1 MSNYCTQQYSF
12 NYNLAHKNSNYITSL
27 KSMVKFE
34 KILQFLNLA
43 CVLRITNPKLSLY
56 VKIHSPKTL
65 LTLCIMQLGLN

>member
-1 MSNYCTQQYSF
+1 
-12 NYNLAHKNSNYITSL
+12 
-27 KSMVKFE
+27 MVKFE
-34 KILQFLNLA
+34 KVLQLLNLA